1 MNIFERASRAK
12 LRFPSSVGD
21 LTSEQL
27 WDLPLT
33 ATKGS
38 RPDLDGVARAVHT
51 ELKSIEEGSF
61 VNVAPDPRK
70 TELELKLEI
79 VKHVIANKLADAA
92 AAAKRTE
99 TAERKRK
106 LLAAL
111 ASKEE
116 QALSGMTKEQL
127 EAEIAAL
134 GGEGS

>member
-38 RPDLDGVARAVHT
+38 RPDLDGVARAVLHT

-79 VKHVIANKLADAA
+79 VKHVIASKLADAA

-134 GGEGS
+134 GGDS